1 MNALQTSRRALLS
14 GSAALAIAPAITSPA
29 HPDAELSRLCVAA
42 HDAAADLVRFNKML
56 PDRRMTD
63 EESDASDAECLE
75 LCRVQEAAINAVVA
89 MPAQTMAGIRAKAAV
104 TGESL
109 EDGVRE
115 IKIWTYEEQASAHD
129 MLARS
134 LVNDILRLSG
144 GAA

>member
-14 GSAALAIAPAITSPA
+14 GSAALAIAPAIAAPV
-29 HPDAELSRLCVAA
+29 HPDAELFRLCAAA
-42 HDAAADLVRFNKML
+42 HAAAAALERFNKML

-75 LCRVQEAAINAVVA
+75 LCRVQEMAINAFVS
-89 MPAQTMAGIRAKAAV
+89 MPAQTMAGIRAKAVV

-115 IKIWTYEEQASAHD
+115 IKIWTYEDQASAHD

-134 LVNDILRLSG
+134 LVEDIMRLAG

>member
-1 MNALQTSRRALLS
+1 MNALQATRRALLS
-14 GSAALAIAPAITSPA
+14 GSAALAISPVIAAPV
-29 HPDAELSRLCVAA
+29 HPDAALLRLCAAA
-42 HDAAADLVRFNKML
+42 HDAAAALERFNRML
-56 PDRRMTD
+56 PDRHTTD
-63 EESDASDAECLE
+63 EESDASDAECLA
-75 LCRVQEAAINAVVA
+75 LCHVQEMAINAVVA

-115 IKIWTYEEQASAHD
+115 IKTWTFEDQASAHD

-134 LVNDILRLSG
+134 LVEDIMRLAG